1 MSQPINP
8 HIPPNTPIEE
18 RLQCHLLTPF
28 QADIIHDIMT
38 TAFQYEPWTLS
49 TIETTLSLGAD
60 GFFATLEDTP
70 VGYIMCRS
78 ILGESEILSIAVAPT
93 MQNQG
98 IAQIL
103 LDKYAQTFRRGGGKS
118 LFLEVAVDN
127 TSAQNLYTKNGFH
140 ITGKRADYYQRP
152 DGVFDAI
159 LMKKTL

>member
-1 MSQPINP
+1 MAQFKNSM
-8 HIPPNTPIEE
+8 HDH
-18 RLQCHLLTPF
+18 LQCHLLTPF
-28 QADIIHDIMT
+28 QAPVIHNLMT
-38 TAFQYEPWTLS
+38 EAFQYEPWTLS

-93 MQNQG
+93 MQKQG
-98 IAQIL
+98 IAQVL
-103 LDKYAQTFRRGGGKS
+103 LDNYAQSFTRAGGKS

-127 TSAQNLYTKNGFH
+127 QPAQDLYLKNGFQ
-140 ITGKRADYYQRP
+140 ITGRRPNYYDRP

>member
-1 MSQPINP
+1 MQDM
-8 HIPPNTPIEE
+8 PPSIQD
-18 RLQCHLLTPF
+18 RLHCHLLTPF
-28 QADIIHDIMT
+28 QAPIIHDLMT
-38 TAFQYEPWTLS
+38 GAFQYEPWTLA

-78 ILGESEILSIAVAPT
+78 ILGESEILSIAVAPH
-93 MQNQG
+93 MQKQG

-103 LDKYAQTFRRGGGKS
+103 LEKYAQAFRKGGGKS

-127 TSAQNLYTKNGFH
+127 QPAQNLYLKNDFQ
-140 ITGKRADYYQRP
+140 ITGRRPNYYDRP